1 MLQKSFLIASSR
13 AHIGRKLLAPNVRT
27 DISIIVTSLFIF
39 AVIIHLWGRWQ
50 PRNGMNT
57 EQQQIANDKQQR
69 LDYQILEDLLEQISI
84 GADSQ
89 ESNFHKYGKQGNKE
103 GLRY

>member
-1 MLQKSFLIASSR
+1 
-13 AHIGRKLLAPNVRT
+13 
-27 DISIIVTSLFIF
+27 
-39 AVIIHLWGRWQ
+39 
-50 PRNGMNT
+50 MNT

-89 ESNFHKYGKQGNKE
+89 ESNFHKYGKQAERRGYGISNI
-103 GLRY
+103 GFTRSPILYP